1 MSVFG
6 RIFYRIFYVASLSKD
21 VIELTHHPNLL

>member
-6 RIFYRIFYVASLSKD
+6 KIFYRIFYVVSLSKD
-21 VIELTHHPNLL
+21 VTEHTHHPNLL

>member
-6 RIFYRIFYVASLSKD
+6 RIFYRIFYVVSLPKD
-21 VIELTHHPNLL
+21 VIEHTHHPNLL